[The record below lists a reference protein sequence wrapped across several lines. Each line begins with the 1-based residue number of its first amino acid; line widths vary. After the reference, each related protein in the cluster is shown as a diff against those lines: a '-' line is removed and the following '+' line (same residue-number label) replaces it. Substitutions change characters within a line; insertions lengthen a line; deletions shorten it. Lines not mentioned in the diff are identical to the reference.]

1 MFCAWTLNQELNAS
15 LDNVGVQEAE
25 GNSSQFAFA
34 QDNNLCDQAFV
45 ALFQKG
51 FMTFSLVGTNSGA
64 DDLFLFRLD
73 PFFPPSDEMGL
84 EFGFGLGLGLGFRVS
99 DLGLMA
105 RVRGLGLRS
114 DPIP

>member
-1 MFCAWTLNQELNAS
+1 MSCAWTLNQELNAS

-51 FMTFSLVGTNSGA
+51 FMTISLVGTNSGA
-64 DDLFLFRLD
+64 DDLFLFGLD

-84 EFGFGLGLGLGFRVS
+84 GLGLWFGLGFEFGF
-99 DLGLMA
+99 
-105 RVRGLGLRS
+105 
-114 DPIP
+114 